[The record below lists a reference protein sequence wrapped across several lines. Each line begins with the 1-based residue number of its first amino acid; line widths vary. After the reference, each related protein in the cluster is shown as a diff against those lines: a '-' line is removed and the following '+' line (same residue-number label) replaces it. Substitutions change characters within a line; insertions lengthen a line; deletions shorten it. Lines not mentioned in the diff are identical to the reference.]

1 MSELTRL
8 AALDQ
13 LPAAGRSIEIV
24 ADRAERESVAR
35 RLELVS
41 LARLEARMHLSHGPR
56 RGIFILRGSFEA
68 EAEQSCVVTFEPVP
82 FAIDV
87 PFERYFSLEKPNAT
101 AGMAPGTAGMPLGEV
116 VVGVENEEPE
126 PVFDPVLDVGE
137 IVIEELSL
145 SLDPYPRSPEAETV
159 MQRFR
164 GAEDEDEGGPFARL
178 RRLRGN
184 GS

>member
-82 FAIDV
+82 FAI
-87 PFERYFSLEKPNAT
+87 RMQA
-101 AGMAPGTAGMPLGEV
+101 A
-116 VVGVENEEPE
+116 
-126 PVFDPVLDVGE
+126 
-137 IVIEELSL
+137 IVTL
-145 SLDPYPRSPEAETV
+145 
-159 MQRFR
+159 
-164 GAEDEDEGGPFARL
+164 RL
-178 RRLRGN
+178 FPSRQ
-184 GS
+184 